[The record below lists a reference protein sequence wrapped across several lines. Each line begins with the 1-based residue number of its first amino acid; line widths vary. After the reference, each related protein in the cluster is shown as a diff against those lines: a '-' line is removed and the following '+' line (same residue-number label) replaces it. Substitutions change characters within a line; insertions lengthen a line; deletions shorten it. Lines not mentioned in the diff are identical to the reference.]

1 MGRLTGRDIRYGT
14 WDLGIGTWQIV
25 LVLVIVIVIVIV
37 IGSRSSRRGAESA
50 EAILDADERGF
61 RRQAD
66 IHRIISFSYPVVCL
80 GTCSL
85 VLVLGD

>member
-1 MGRLTGRDIRYGT
+1 MLV
-14 WDLGIGTWQIV
+14 IV
-25 LVLVIVIVIVIV
+25 LVLVIVIV

-61 RRQAD
+61 RGFSRQAD